1 MAVRGYGISPTDIF
15 SYWSIDFAGPFPE
28 DVGTCAKYAILAVDW
43 LTRWAEGAAS
53 KDGSPETAA
62 EFIYDNIVTRYGC
75 PLSLQSDHR
84 THFVNPII
92 QALCKILRIKHHL
105 STSYYSQSNGKIE
118 RVVATIKTMLK

>member
-1 MAVRGYGISPTDIF
+1 LAVRGYGISPTDIF

-75 PLSLQSDHR
+75 PQCIMIKKKYIR
-84 THFVNPII
+84 TGYAQGN
-92 QALCKILRIKHHL
+92 
-105 STSYYSQSNGKIE
+105 ST
-118 RVVATIKTMLK
+118 